1 MCKIIYLKIVGE
13 KERKIGNERKETGS
27 ETQRDRRCEK
37 WKLEDLLEEGQ
48 EVGDEGQVLGE
59 EGTGSG
65 RGRQRKW
72 EGKTEEVGEE
82 EQEAGEEG

>member
-13 KERKIGNERKETGS
+13 RERKMGNERKETGS
-27 ETQRDRRCEK
+27 ETQGDRRCEK

-48 EVGDEGQVLGE
+48 EVGEEGEVLGE

-72 EGKTEEVGEE
+72 EKRNRK
-82 EQEAGEEG
+82 QEKRDRK